1 MINLSC
7 TSRIDKLYSSLI
19 ISIFSITSSL
29 RPSNSFSCRIHRTL
43 AVPGDFNCQRLPVSR
58 TYLYRFAVR
67 KPEFAKEPQFNLR
80 NLSIFSPL
88 ARDDLAIVEKAG

>member
-1 MINLSC
+1 MIN
-7 TSRIDKLYSSLI
+7 
-19 ISIFSITSSL
+19 
-29 RPSNSFSCRIHRTL
+29 SFLALLNLLSCRIHRTL

-67 KPEFAKEPQFNLR
+67 KPEFAKEPTFNLR